1 MKHDEADDPYLAAV
15 VAQAGRA
22 AVHVVGAEC
31 GLRPHDRLP
40 ASKRTIVR
48 QPALRALDLVRMSLT
63 LSSCCA
69 CQHGGG
75 GGGDVDQSAA
85 STKALCDGEGSHDAV
100 CACAAEGR
108 SNNVALR

>member
-22 AVHVVGAEC
+22 AVHVVSEC

-75 GGGDVDQSAA
+75 CGSVSSVHQS
-85 STKALCDGEGSHDAV
+85 SVRRRRQS
-100 CACAAEGR
+100 
-108 SNNVALR
+108 